1 MVELIDEDVSG
12 LWNKFFVEYSYNIVL
27 SSIAN
32 EYPDTKSLNIDFR
45 ELQSFDSDLAEL
57 LLREPQRALFLGERT
72 LEAELP
78 EEKKSYNIHIRVK
91 NLPGSQL
98 HKIRD
103 LRAKHMTEFLK
114 IEGIVRMVTD
124 VRPRIREAAYECKI
138 CGHVNYVI
146 QNDEFTLDRPHLC
159 EGCKKSKIFELDKDK
174 SYYID
179 SQRIEIQ
186 ELPEELKGG
195 QQPQKILAYLEDD
208 LTKGEIMPGKK
219 ITIVGTLKPISKSSK
234 NYISQYF
241 DLYLDINNYEFPKE
255 EYEEI
260 SLMQEDLNKII
271 ELSKSEN
278 LFNKLINS
286 IAETIYGMDVIKEA
300 MLLQMF
306 GGVTKIMPD
315 DTRLRGDIHILL
327 VGDPGT
333 AKSQLL
339 RFVRNVVPKGIYTS
353 GKSSSAAGL
362 TAAATRDEFG
372 DGRWNLE
379 AGTLV
384 LADMGIAAIDE
395 FEKMEDKDRS
405 SIHEAME
412 QQTITVAKAGINAT
426 LMARCGI
433 LAAANPK
440 HGRFDPSMALS
451 DQIKLEGPLLSRFD
465 AIFKIIDVPDSER
478 DSKIAEHILSE
489 HQLGER
495 MVNKMTSDIRTEEL
509 EKNIIPYDLFRKYV
523 AYAKRIVPELTN
535 EAMDQLKKYYLSVRS
550 KYNSSKAI
558 PITPRQLEAMVRL
571 AEASA
576 RVRLSKYVNIDDT
589 NRAIRILEA
598 FMSEVATEAG
608 GVMDIDMIGGISKK
622 QRTKME
628 ELEEIIKNLTID
640 GKSVSVEDI
649 VKEAEAKG
657 LNSSDVTGLL
667 SKMKRDG
674 LLYEP
679 YNGRFLLTG

>member
-1 MVELIDEDVSG
+1 MVELIDEDISV
-12 LWNKFFVEYSYNIVL
+12 LWSKFFVEYSYNITL
-27 SSIAN
+27 TSLAN
-32 EYPDTKSLNIDFR
+32 EYPDNKSLYIDFR
-45 ELQSFDSDLAEL
+45 ELQTFDADLAEL
-57 LLREPQRALFLGERT
+57 LLRDPQRALDLGEKILR
-72 LEAELP
+72 EELP
-78 EEKKSYNIHIRVK
+78 EEKKSYNIHLRIK
-91 NLPGSQL
+91 NLSDSQL

-103 LRAKHMTEFLK
+103 LRAKHMSEFLK

-124 VRPRIREAAYECKI
+124 VRPRIREAAFECKV
-138 CGHVNYVI
+138 CGHVNYII
-146 QNDEFTLDRPHLC
+146 QNDEFTLVRPNIC
-159 EGCKKSKIFELDKDK
+159 EACKKSKIFELDKDK
-174 SYYID
+174 SFYID

-208 LTKGEIMPGKK
+208 LTRGEIMPGKK
-219 ITIVGTLKPISKSSK
+219 ITIVGTLKPITKFSK
-234 NYISQYF
+234 NAISQYF

-255 EYEEI
+255 EYEDI
-260 SLMQEDLNKII
+260 ALSQEDMNEIL

-278 LFNKLINS
+278 LFNKFVGS

-306 GGVTKIMPD
+306 GGVTKFMPD
-315 DTRLRGDIHILL
+315 ETRLRGDIHILL

-339 RFVRNVVPKGIYTS
+339 RFVKNVVPKGIYTS

-362 TAAATRDEFG
+362 TAAATKDEFG

-395 FEKMEDKDRS
+395 FDKMEDKDRS

-440 HGRFDPSMALS
+440 HGRFDPSVPLS

-465 AIFKIIDVPDSER
+465 AIFKITDIPEANR
-478 DSKIAEHILSE
+478 DSKIAEHILSQ
-489 HQLGER
+489 HLLGEKL
-495 MVNKMTSDIRTEEL
+495 VNNMPLDTNTEEL
-509 EKNIIPYDLFRKYV
+509 EKSIISYELFRKYI
-523 AYAKRIVPELTN
+523 AYAKRIVPELTK
-535 EAMDQLKKYYLSVRS
+535 ESMDQLKKYYLNVRS
-550 KYNSSKAI
+550 KYNTSQTI
-558 PITPRQLEAMVRL
+558 PITPRQLEAMIRL

-576 RVRLSKYVNIDDT
+576 RVRLSKYVNVDDA

-598 FMSEVATEAG
+598 FISEVATEAG
-608 GVMDIDMIGGISKK
+608 GVVDIDMIGGVSKK
-622 QRTKME
+622 QRSKME
-628 ELEEIIKNLTID
+628 ELEDIIKNLTV
-640 GKSVSVEDI
+640 GNKSVSQDEI
-649 VKEAEAKG
+649 INEAESRG
-657 LNSSDVTGLL
+657 LNRSDITNTLAR
-667 SKMKRDG
+667 MKRDG
-674 LLYEP
+674 LIYEP
-679 YNGRFLLTG
+679 ASGKYRLSE